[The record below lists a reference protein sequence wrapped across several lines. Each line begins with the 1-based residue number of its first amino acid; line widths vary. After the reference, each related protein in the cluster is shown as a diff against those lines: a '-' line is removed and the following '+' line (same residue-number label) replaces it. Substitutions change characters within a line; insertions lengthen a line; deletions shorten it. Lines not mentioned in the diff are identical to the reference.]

1 MVAPSAPA
9 HTLAQ
14 PQPHVRERDA
24 HGGLDRFEIGL
35 LVLFGALSLWVVGS
49 NVVIEL
55 TRGWHWTHTD
65 GYFSNDQLQYLSWI
79 QSSAQHGL
87 VSNLFVLRATP
98 ADYFQPAIIVSGL
111 LVRLGVASWLSLML
125 WKPVA
130 VIGYFLAARAL
141 AGHTLS
147 RTFDRRAALVLAL
160 LFGSLTVVYGS
171 VGVIGD
177 MIPMWQSWGY
187 PFGLIGV
194 ALIVFGLLRYAR
206 ARDAGQVSA
215 IPGLLGALAGMLHPW
230 QGEMMFGVIVLA
242 ELVRLREGG
251 PRAARRRLAALTLVL
266 VAIPLLYYFGLGH
279 IDPVWRMA
287 QAHAKHAFP
296 STAVLIAAAPLLAFA
311 LLGYRGAPAD
321 FLELMLRAWVPA
333 TLVIWIFSTSAL
345 GATPLH
351 AVNGLTLVLA
361 VLAVLGV
368 RRVGLDR
375 LPGAR
380 GLACLAI
387 AIGTVP
393 TTVYTLADAHTY
405 TNPTPGNANFIRPDE
420 NRALRWLAANP
431 RPGGVL
437 AGFYLG
443 EAIPGL
449 TGRQDFVGDCLWS
462 EPDCFPRSN
471 MVDRLLG
478 GTLSDPAARRFV
490 TNSGARF
497 LLGGCASRPAAVTRQ
512 LAGLIVAEH
521 RFGCATVWELSDA
534 AAGHPARGR
543 FAALPRPTRSVRRL
557 AALAQSP
564 SDTFLAH

>member
-1 MVAPSAPA
+1 MSAPA
-9 HTLAQ
+9 HTL
-14 PQPHVRERDA
+14 ERPLA
-24 HGGLDRFEIGL
+24 HLRARDGHRGLDRFEIGL

-49 NVVIEL
+49 DVVIEL

-87 VSNLFVLRATP
+87 VSNLFVLRPTP

-141 AGHTLS
+141 AAHCLT

-160 LFGSLTVVYGS
+160 LFASLTEVYGS

-177 MIPMWQSWGY
+177 MIPIWQSWGY

-206 ARDAGQVSA
+206 ARDAARVSVV
-215 IPGLLGALAGMLHPW
+215 PGLLGALAGMLHPW

-242 ELVRLREGG
+242 ELVRVREGG
-251 PRAARRRLAALTLVL
+251 PRAARGRLAALTLVL
-266 VAIPLLYYFGLGH
+266 IAIPLLYYFGLGH
-279 IDPVWRMA
+279 LDPVWRMA
-287 QAHAKHAFP
+287 QAHARHTF
-296 STAVLIAAAPLLAFA
+296 SSSAVLIAAAPLLVFA
-311 LLGYRGAPAD
+311 LLGYRGRPAD
-321 FLELMLRAWVPA
+321 FLELTLRAWVPA
-333 TLVIWIFSTSAL
+333 TLVIWIFSASAL

-380 GLACLAI
+380 VLACLAI

-393 TTVYTLADAHTY
+393 ATVYTLADSHTY

-420 NRALRWLAANP
+420 NRALRWLADNP
-431 RPGGVL
+431 LPGGVL
-437 AGFYLG
+437 ARFYLG

-462 EPDCFPRSN
+462 EPNCFGRSG
-471 MVDRLLG
+471 MVDRLFA
-478 GTLSDPAARRFV
+478 GTLSDTAARRFV

-497 LLGGCASRPAAVTRQ
+497 LLGACNSPRSAVRRQ
-512 LAGLIVAEH
+512 LAGLIAAEH
-521 RFGCATVWELSDA
+521 RFGCATVWQFTDA
-534 AAGHPARGR
+534 VAGHPARGPL
-543 FAALPRPTRSVRRL
+543 AALPGAARSARPL
-557 AALAQSP
+557 AALPQPPRAE
-564 SDTFLAH
+564 FLAH